1 MPRSI
6 LLRIRNLCVVCGLRF
21 RCGPCTG
28 MSLGVNL
35 LWGVKSFAKRASPRL
50 SLLLPLHLRSNA
62 TDTTTMEI
70 PYKFDE
76 SVPLMFAI
84 HI

>member
-1 MPRSI
+1 MSHDRME
-6 LLRIRNLCVVCGLRF
+6 NHACVTVTQISGNQA
-21 RCGPCTG
+21 
-28 MSLGVNL
+28 GVVVQGAFVPLL

-62 TDTTTMEI
+62 TDTTMMEI
-70 PYKFDE
+70 PYKFDKF
-76 SVPLMFAI
+76 VPLMFAT